1 MKVFYDF
8 EFLENGVT
16 IDPISVGLVDENGRT
31 YYAVNHDVEWERI
44 RRHRWLMENVV
55 PHLPLRHPISEKGWA
70 DNQPP
75 LIPFDEASVLVK
87 PRWVIRNEVRAWL
100 AEPDEKIE
108 LWADC
113 GAYDHVA
120 LMQLCWGAMINKPK
134 HMPYYTHDLMQRA
147 DSLGFSEGDL
157 PAPDAAL
164 RPHHALDDAT
174 ADRDLFG
181 WLDAVR
187 QEREQ
192 VQP

>member
-8 EFLENGVT
+8 EFLEDGAT
-16 IDPISVGLVDENGRT
+16 IDPISVGLVDEKGRT
-31 YYAVNHDVEWERI
+31 YYAVNYDANWERI
-44 RRHRWLMENVV
+44 KKDDWLMENVW
-55 PHLPLRHPISEKGWA
+55 PHLPLFGRKTGGLTVGQNHPGSL
-70 DNQPP
+70 DTS
-75 LIPFDEASVLVK
+75 DVLVK